1 MKRSTFF
8 FFFFLLFSCSP
19 EDGTFEQL
27 YTDGQIKNRLV
38 IEGGKPVLRED
49 FYENGTLQ
57 SKMIYKNGYLQGVT
71 EHYHKNGNLKGVG
84 EWKGNK
90 LNGRYEDYYENGQ
103 LRKKTTMIDNK
114 MNGKIETY
122 YENGE
127 IESSGN
133 IKDDVWEGEFTY
145 HHKEKE
151 EGYYISILKQGMK
164 DGWNIKFKEDG
175 TEDFR
180 VCFQEDKEVQ
190 LDLCG

>member
-1 MKRSTFF
+1 MNT
-8 FFFFLLFSCSP
+8 P
-19 EDGTFEQL
+19 
-27 YTDGQIKNRLV
+27 
-38 IEGGKPVLRED
+38 
-49 FYENGTLQ
+49 
-57 SKMIYKNGYLQGVT
+57 
-71 EHYHKNGNLKGVG
+71 
-84 EWKGNK
+84 
-90 LNGRYEDYYENGQ
+90 GQ
-103 LRKKTTMIDNK
+103 LGKFSRRKIFTHIICCDSNLCL
-114 MNGKIETY
+114 
-122 YENGE
+122 ENGE

-180 VCFQEDKEVQ
+180 VCFQEDKEVR